1 MTLCCPVEFILF
13 ALTLLGVAVF
23 HRHTLLVALCGL
35 GLITL
40 YKLTVTGFAAGPGLP
55 GLAQHLGHE
64 WVLLANLLGLLLG
77 FALLARHF
85 EDSHLPQLLPRF
97 LPVGWLGGFT
107 LLAIIFLLSSF
118 LDNIAAALIGGT
130 MALIAAITRKAFTN
144 EALLDRLDREL
155 VADRDRIDRQRS
167 EDRKADGDLLDRIE
181 TDIRSMRDM
190 LFDAFQ
196 RGRSD

>member
-1 MTLCCPVEFILF
+1 MHDQTTLAGEVARAFRDHGITA
-13 ALTLLGVAVF
+13 ALT
-23 HRHTLLVALCGL
+23 
-35 GLITL
+35 
-40 YKLTVTGFAAGPGLP
+40 
-55 GLAQHLGHE
+55 
-64 WVLLANLLGLLLG
+64 
-77 FALLARHF
+77 
-85 EDSHLPQLLPRF
+85 
-97 LPVGWLGGFT
+97 
-107 LLAIIFLLSSF
+107 
-118 LDNIAAALIGGT
+118 ALIGGT

-167 EDRKADGDLLDRIE
+167 EDRKADGDRLDRIE